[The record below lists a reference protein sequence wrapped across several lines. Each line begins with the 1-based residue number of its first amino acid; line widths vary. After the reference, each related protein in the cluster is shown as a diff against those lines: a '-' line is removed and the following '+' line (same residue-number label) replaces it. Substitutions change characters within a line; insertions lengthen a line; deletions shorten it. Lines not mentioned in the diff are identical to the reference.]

1 MIGSLPDG
9 SGRAITASDES
20 GYKRVVL
27 QDKDGLRVILGRSD
41 GQPEDLLVVQRGGQ
55 PVGFSLVQAKRG
67 YYLYKEIVP
76 PRTGKLGE
84 FDPRQV

>member
-9 SGRAITASDES
+9 SGCPVRVSDES
-20 GYKRVVL
+20 AYKRVVL
-27 QDKDGLRVILGRSD
+27 QDKDGLRVILGRSE
-41 GQPEDLLVVQRGGQ
+41 GQPADYIEVSRAGQ
-55 PVGFSLVQAKRG
+55 PVGFSLVKAKRG
-67 YYLYKEIVP
+67 YYLYKEIVS